1 MVVAIVA
8 PSIHSVRDTMQHLTQ
23 IESLIKMANQIGG
36 FFNSY
41 TDREL
46 ARREV
51 ANHLDKFWEP
61 RMRHMILEYN
71 EKHITFNNEL
81 LPLVREALK
90 ILPTPPQPNIIRA
103 SHEEKAPWRSH

>member
-1 MVVAIVA
+1 
-8 PSIHSVRDTMQHLTQ
+8 MQHLMQ

-41 TDREL
+41 SDRDM

-51 ANHLDKFWEP
+51 ANHLAKFWEP
-61 RMRHMILEYN
+61 RMRHALLEYN
-71 EKHITFNNEL
+71 DKHKTLNNDL

-90 ILPTPPQPNIIRA
+90 LMPIPPAANIIRA
-103 SHEEKAPWRSH
+103 GSVSGITI

>member
-1 MVVAIVA
+1 
-8 PSIHSVRDTMQHLTQ
+8 MQHLTQ

-41 TDREL
+41 TDRDL

-61 RMRHMILEYN
+61 RMRHMILDYN
-71 EKHITFNNEL
+71 SKHITLNNDL

-90 ILPTPPQPNIIRA
+90 ILPTPPAANIIRTPQAA
-103 SHEEKAPWRSH
+103 SAAHY

>member
-1 MVVAIVA
+1 
-8 PSIHSVRDTMQHLTQ
+8 MQHLTQ

-41 TDREL
+41 TDRDL

-51 ANHLDKFWEP
+51 ANHLEKFWEP

-71 EKHITFNNEL
+71 SKHITLNNDL

-90 ILPTPPQPNIIRA
+90 ILPTPAQANIIRVPRA
-103 SHEEKAPWRSH
+103 VAAH

>member
-1 MVVAIVA
+1 
-8 PSIHSVRDTMQHLTQ
+8 MQHLTQ

-41 TDREL
+41 TDRDL

-61 RMRHMILEYN
+61 RMRHQILEYN
-71 EKHITFNNEL
+71 SKHITLNNDL

-90 ILPTPPQPNIIRA
+90 ILPTPPQPHLIAVPRA
-103 SHEEKAPWRSH
+103 AAAH

>member
-1 MVVAIVA
+1 
-8 PSIHSVRDTMQHLTQ
+8 MQHQTQ

-61 RMRHMILEYN
+61 RMRHMILDYN
-71 EKHITFNNEL
+71 DKHKTLNNDL

-90 ILPTPPQPNIIRA
+90 ILPIPPAANIIRA
-103 SHEEKAPWRSH
+103 TGGAQAHY

>member
-1 MVVAIVA
+1 
-8 PSIHSVRDTMQHLTQ
+8 MQHLTQ

-41 TDREL
+41 TDRDL

-71 EKHITFNNEL
+71 SKHITLNNDL

-90 ILPTPPQPNIIRA
+90 ILPTPPAANIIRVPRTA
-103 SHEEKAPWRSH
+103 DAAHP

>member
-1 MVVAIVA
+1 
-8 PSIHSVRDTMQHLTQ
+8 MQHLTQ

-41 TDREL
+41 TDRDL

-51 ANHLDKFWEP
+51 ANHLEKFWEP

-71 EKHITFNNEL
+71 TKHITLNNAL

-90 ILPTPPQPNIIRA
+90 ILPPPPQPNISRMPQA
-103 SHEEKAPWRSH
+103 VAAAH

>member
-1 MVVAIVA
+1 
-8 PSIHSVRDTMQHLTQ
+8 MQHPSQ

-41 TDREL
+41 TNRDL

-51 ANHLDKFWEP
+51 ANHLEKFWEP
-61 RMRHMILEYN
+61 RMRHMLLDYN
-71 EKHITFNNEL
+71 AKHRTLNNDL

-90 ILPTPPQPNIIRA
+90 ILPTPPQPAIIRVA
-103 SHEEKAPWRSH
+103 SAAAAHP

>member
-1 MVVAIVA
+1 
-8 PSIHSVRDTMQHLTQ
+8 MQHLSQ

-51 ANHLDKFWEP
+51 ANHLEKFWEP
-61 RMRHMILEYN
+61 RMRRSLLDYN
-71 EKHITFNNEL
+71 DKHRTLNNDL

-90 ILPTPPQPNIIRA
+90 ILPPPSPAHIIRVA
-103 SHEEKAPWRSH
+103 GAGAGDIAAHP

>member
-1 MVVAIVA
+1 
-8 PSIHSVRDTMQHLTQ
+8 MQHLTQ

-41 TDREL
+41 TDRDL
-46 ARREV
+46 ARNEV

-71 EKHITFNNEL
+71 EKHKTLNNDL

-90 ILPTPPQPNIIRA
+90 ILRPPPAANIIRVAA
-103 SHEEKAPWRSH
+103 SAQAHH

>member
-1 MVVAIVA
+1 
-8 PSIHSVRDTMQHLTQ
+8 MQHLTQ
-23 IESLIKMANQIGG
+23 IASLIKMANQIGG

-41 TDREL
+41 TDRDL

-61 RMRHMILEYN
+61 RMRHMILDYN
-71 EKHITFNNEL
+71 DKHKTLNNDL

-90 ILPTPPQPNIIRA
+90 ILPTPPAANIIRVA
-103 SHEEKAPWRSH
+103 AAAQAHY

>member
-1 MVVAIVA
+1 
-8 PSIHSVRDTMQHLTQ
+8 MQHLTQ
-23 IESLIKMANQIGG
+23 IENLIKMANQIGG

-41 TDREL
+41 TDRDL

-61 RMRHMILEYN
+61 RMRHMILDYN
-71 EKHITFNNEL
+71 SKHVTLNNDL

-90 ILPTPPQPNIIRA
+90 ILPAPPAANIIRVPRTA
-103 SHEEKAPWRSH
+103 DAHH